1 MTSISKNMYIDKL
14 DDIVNKYNNTYHR
27 TIKMR
32 PVDVKRSIYIDF
44 NKENNKDRPK
54 FKIGDNVRILKYE
67 NIFSEGY
74 VPNFSEEVFVTA
86 KFKNI
91 VPWTYVITDPK

>member
-1 MTSISKNMYIDKL
+1 MK
-14 DDIVNKYNNTYHR
+14 
-27 TIKMR
+27 

-44 NKENNKDRPK
+44 NKENNKDGPK
-54 FKIGDNVRILKYE
+54 FKIGGNVRILKYE

-74 VPNFSEEVFVTA
+74 VSNFSEEVFVIA

-91 VPWTYVITDPK
+91 VPWTYVITNLK